1 MAVDINLLDMFL
13 SILVLAFG
21 IFSIVAGAFTAYFGT
36 GRSRS
41 IGGALMVLGVIG
53 FMKPALGVRFT
64 AGLAA
69 FLAVGFLAGAA
80 AFFTAGFFAAGFL
93 VAGFFVVAILG
104 SPILGLHLNRFRKH
118 SSEYTL
124 TLHKTLD

>member
-41 IGGALMVLGVIG
+41 IGGALIIMGIIGFIIRFWFMGLFGPSFGRPMEWDTSLVVAGFVAVLGAVVG
-53 FMKPALGVRFT
+53 ALVALGI
-64 AGLAA
+64 
-69 FLAVGFLAGAA
+69 
-80 AFFTAGFFAAGFL
+80 FL
-93 VAGFFVVAILG
+93 VAIMK
-104 SPILGLHLNRFRKH
+104 S
-118 SSEYTL
+118 
-124 TLHKTLD
+124 